1 MKTVEDIMV
10 IPFSDEQ
17 KRDQRKNKQKSTQT
31 FNIEKYKINK
41 QSLSVIFFMLLV
53 IHNQIIL

>member
-1 MKTVEDIMV
+1 MV